1 MTGRLVEGGN
11 RGLRADE
18 EAEAEVGSVG
28 GRDGGN
34 GERLEAAGLSAA
46 DGATNAGGF
55 VLNVGRGAIGGGVDA
70 DVFFP
75 GGIDR
80 TSAPADLGDKMELVP
95 TRLTLGNPGPGPAR
109 PMAGSSGVIPSARA
123 AARPSSV
130 EETRSL
136 RT

>member
-1 MTGRLVEGGN
+1 MTGRFVEGGN

-18 EAEAEVGSVG
+18 EVEAEVGSVG

-95 TRLTLGNPGPGPAR
+95 TRLILGTAGPVR